1 MDGLINIAFL
11 VGLAS
16 AGGFMLVQARM
27 RSARDVVFDL
37 EDLSQEDGP
46 GIYEKG
52 QMRGKQGSRSKFVLK
67 DELSSIGL
75 YKPEERIKFRLRQK
89 LTPIIT
95 ASLFLIYNLLFTSS
109 GLTGAVIC
117 TGIGLSVGFLYERMR
132 FSGLQEQHKRNLEF
146 FLPIVM
152 ERIVMAVQA
161 GFDIIAAVRAVLDTE
176 HQDEEQAELVK
187 KTEVDPV
194 SQLLEIAYQL
204 TESGLTFERSLN
216 DVAALVDS
224 SPLRHAFIHLAMAHK
239 EGGELVMPLRELSD
253 STQLYF
259 QESVEEEIAKMPVK
273 ATLPLLF
280 TFVGLIMCFLTSPII
295 QVMELTASAM
305 LP

>member
-1 MDGLINIAFL
+1 MGNLANIIFL
-11 VGLAS
+11 LGLAS
-16 AGGFMLVQARM
+16 AGGFMLVQSRI
-27 RSARDVVFDL
+27 RTSKDVIYDL
-37 EDLSQEDGP
+37 EDFNDEDGAAV
-46 GIYEKG
+46 YETSK
-52 QMRGKQGSRSKFVLK
+52 RGKQGKRTRFALK

-89 LTPIIT
+89 LTPVIT
-95 ASLFLIYNLLFTSS
+95 ASLFLLYNLMFTSS
-109 GLTGAVIC
+109 GAVGAVVS
-117 TGIGLSVGFLYERMR
+117 TGLGLSVGYLYERYR
-132 FSGLQEQHKRNLEF
+132 FSGLKEQHKRNLEF

-176 HQDEEQAELVK
+176 EMDSDSAKLMKRPK
-187 KTEVDPV
+187 KDPV
-194 SQLLEIAYQL
+194 SELMDIAYQL

-280 TFVGLIMCFLTSPII
+280 TFVGLILCFLTSPII

>member
-1 MDGLINIAFL
+1 MGTLANIIFL
-11 VGLAS
+11 LGLAS
-16 AGGFMLVQARM
+16 AGGFMLVQSRI
-27 RSARDVVFDL
+27 RTSKDVVYDL
-37 EDLSQEDGP
+37 EDFSDEDGAAV
-46 GIYEKG
+46 YETSK
-52 QMRGKQGSRSKFVLK
+52 RGKQGKRTRFALK

-89 LTPIIT
+89 LTPVIT
-95 ASLFLIYNLLFTSS
+95 ASLFLLYNLMFTSS
-109 GLTGAVIC
+109 GAMGAIVSTGL
-117 TGIGLSVGFLYERMR
+117 GLSIGYLYERYR
-132 FSGLQEQHKRNLEF
+132 FNGLKEQHKRNLEF

-176 HQDEEQAELVK
+176 EMDSDSAKLMK
-187 KTEVDPV
+187 KHKKDPV
-194 SQLLEIAYQL
+194 SELMEIAYQL

-280 TFVGLIMCFLTSPII
+280 TFVGLILCFLTSPII